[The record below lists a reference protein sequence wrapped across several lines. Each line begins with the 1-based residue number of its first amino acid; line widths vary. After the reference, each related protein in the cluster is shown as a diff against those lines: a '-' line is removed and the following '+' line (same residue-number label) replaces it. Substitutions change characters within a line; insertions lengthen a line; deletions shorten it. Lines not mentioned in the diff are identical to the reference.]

1 MKVEVYKSDEW
12 DSVTAIAVGDTDNL
26 NLLEDDAVLIKT
38 IDGNDWNDC
47 MNQYHDFMGWEP
59 YKPF

>member
-1 MKVEVYKSDEW
+1 MKVEVYKSKEW
-12 DSVTAIAVGDTDNL
+12 NSVTAIAVGDTDNI

-38 IDGNDWNDC
+38 IDGDDWNDC
-47 MNQYHDFMGWEP
+47 MKQYHEFMGWEP

>member
-12 DSVTAIAVGDTDNL
+12 DSVTAIAVGDTDNI

-38 IDGNDWNDC
+38 IDGDDWNDC
-47 MNQYHDFMGWEP
+47 MKQYHEFMGWEP